1 MKNKTAFLEKPEV
14 PNYIMKDLRQRRELD
29 ENDTSQDK
37 EILAMSGFEF
47 FDEWLKWNGILG
59 YTRDIID
66 VIYFAY
72 GIDLTE
78 YPFYDSIEREVMGV

>member
-1 MKNKTAFLEKPEV
+1 MSKTAFIETPEV
-14 PNYIMKDLRQRRELD
+14 PKYIMKNLRQRIELD
-29 ENDTSQDK
+29 ENDTSQDE
-37 EILAMSGFEF
+37 EILGLSGFEF

-66 VIYFAY
+66 AIYFAY

-78 YPFYDSIEREVMGV
+78 YPFYEEIERSLMEG